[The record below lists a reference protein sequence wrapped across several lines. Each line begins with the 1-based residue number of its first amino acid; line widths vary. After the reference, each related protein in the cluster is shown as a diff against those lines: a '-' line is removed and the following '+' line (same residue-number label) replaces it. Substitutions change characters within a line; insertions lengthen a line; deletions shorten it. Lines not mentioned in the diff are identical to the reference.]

1 VNNQFELEQ
10 RIAKYYTDIKPDKN
24 YLDIYVVRKAIF
36 DFIKQN
42 LHNFSGDI
50 LDLGCGI
57 MPYRNY
63 IVRNVKCDNYI
74 GIDFESS
81 LNDEYSLVRPDL
93 NWDGKKIP
101 LPNNSI
107 DVVLCT
113 ELLEHCSNANDIL
126 DEMYRVLKPNGKL
139 MLTVPFLWNLHLV
152 PYDEFRYTPFS
163 LRRLLEQ
170 AGFCSVDLKALGTW
184 DASLAQMLGIWYQQR
199 PLKKRYLYF
208 PFVKSAIKILLKK
221 DSFHNK
227 SDIYKEG
234 LMITGICGI
243 SEKPYN
249 SFV

>member
-1 VNNQFELEQ
+1 MELNH
-10 RIAKYYTDIKPDKN
+10 RISKYYTDIQFNKD
-24 YLDIYVVRKAIF
+24 YLDIYVVRKSIF
-36 DFIKQN
+36 DFIKKN
-42 LHNFSGDI
+42 LNLFNGDI

-57 MPYRNY
+57 MPYKEY
-63 IVRNVKCDNYI
+63 ILQNTNCKNYI
-74 GIDFESS
+74 GVDFESS
-81 LNDEYSLVRPDL
+81 LNQEYSLAKPDL
-93 NWDGKKIP
+93 FWDGIRIRMP
-101 LPNNSI
+101 DNSI
-107 DVVLCT
+107 DVILCT
-113 ELLEHCSNANDIL
+113 ELWEHCQNAGDVLI
-126 DEMYRVLKPNGKL
+126 EAFRVLRPGGKIL
-139 MLTVPFLWNLHLV
+139 LTVPFLWNLHLV

-208 PFVKSAIKILLKK
+208 PFVKNAIKILLKK

-243 SEKPYN
+243 SEKPL
-249 SFV
+249 